1 MEWPAL
7 ILASASPRRAE
18 LLRELGVQFAVEPSY
33 ATELDSDHLTAWEL
47 AQLNAHRKARSVA
60 KQHPD
65 ALVLGADTVVVLGT
79 ALYGKPRD
87 RKDAARMLGELEGR
101 THQVLTGICLIQ
113 LREHRER
120 LLAERTDV
128 RFRPLSQADIKR
140 YLDRIDPLDKAG
152 AYAIQEFGELLVEEI
167 SGSYTNV
174 VGLPVERL
182 ETELRA
188 WGDPAA

>member
-1 MEWPAL
+1 MKWPAL

-33 ATELDSDHLTAWEL
+33 ATELHSEHLTAREL

-60 KQHPD
+60 KRHPD

-101 THQVLTGICLIQ
+101 THQVVTGICLIH
-113 LREHRER
+113 LRDHRER

-128 RFRPLSQADIKR
+128 RFRPLSQTDIGR

-182 ETELRA
+182 EAELRA
-188 WGDPAA
+188 WRNTGA

>member
-1 MEWPAL
+1 MQPVL

-18 LLRELGVQFAVEPSY
+18 LLRELELAFTVVPSD
-33 ATELDSDHLTAWEL
+33 ATEVESGHLTAREL
-47 AQLNAHRKARSVA
+47 AQLNAHRKARAVA
-60 KQHPD
+60 KRHPD

-79 ALYGKPRD
+79 KLYGKPRN
-87 RKDAARMLGELEGR
+87 REHAARMLGDLEGR
-101 THQVLTGICLIQ
+101 THQVVTGLSLMH

-120 LLAERTDV
+120 LLVEWTDV
-128 RFRPLSQADIKR
+128 RFRPLTEGEIIR

-167 SGSYTNV
+167 VGSFTNV

-182 ETELRA
+182 QAELRA
-188 WGDPAA
+188 WSGP

>member
-1 MEWPAL
+1 MKWPAL

-18 LLRELGVQFAVEPSY
+18 LLRELEVRFAVEPSC

-47 AQLNAHRKARSVA
+47 AQLNAYRKARSVA

-101 THQVLTGICLIQ
+101 THQVVTGVCLIH

-128 RFRPLSQADIKR
+128 RFRRLSQADIER

-182 ETELRA
+182 EAELRA